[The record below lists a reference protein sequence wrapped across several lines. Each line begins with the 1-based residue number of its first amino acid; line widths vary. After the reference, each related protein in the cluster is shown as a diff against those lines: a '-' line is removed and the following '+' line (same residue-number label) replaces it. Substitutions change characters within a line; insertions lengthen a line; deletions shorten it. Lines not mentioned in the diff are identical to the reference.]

1 MGKTYQVT
9 ISNFDA
15 GVGRTVVNRTS
26 QFFTFLIALMLLCA
40 AAGCSSEGTTNLQS
54 SGIDKTSSSA
64 SDTMNTTTNTATNTA
79 TNNPTTTQLT
89 STKPINSS
97 RPKIIA
103 FGDSLTAGYGLAQ
116 IESYP
121 YLLQQ
126 KLDADGYSYEVVNAG
141 VSGDTSAQG
150 LARLEWALSDKPDVK
165 IMILELGANDILR
178 GQSISAMRANL
189 ARIIETAQRRNI
201 QVLLAGMF
209 APTNQGGMYQR
220 QVAAAYQSLIDEYKL
235 PFIPFFLDRVA
246 GRSELNL
253 PDGVHPNAH
262 GTRIVAD
269 TVYQSL
275 KPLLGEDAA
284 SR

>member
-1 MGKTYQVT
+1 MT
-9 ISNFDA
+9 ILNFDA
-15 GVGRTVVNRTS
+15 GVGHSVLARAT
-26 QFFTFLIALMLLCA
+26 QFFSFLFALTLLFA
-40 AAGCSSEGTTNLQS
+40 ASGCSSESATNFQSLSAGKSSSPATDIMNTPTTNQ
-54 SGIDKTSSSA
+54 
-64 SDTMNTTTNTATNTA
+64 
-79 TNNPTTTQLT
+79 PTVSKPLT
-89 STKPINSS
+89 SS

-116 IESYP
+116 KESYP

-126 KLDADGYSYEVVNAG
+126 KLDTDGYSYEVVNAG

-178 GQSISAMRANL
+178 GQSTNAMRDNL
-189 ARIIETAQRRNI
+189 ARIIEAAERRNI
-201 QVLLAGMF
+201 KVLLAGMF

-220 QVAAAYQSLIDEYKL
+220 QVSAAFQSLIDEYKL

-246 GRSELNL
+246 GRPELNL
-253 PDGVHPNAH
+253 PDGVHPNAN

-275 KPLLGEDAA
+275 KPLLDEEAA

>member
-1 MGKTYQVT
+1 MT

-15 GVGRTVVNRTS
+15 AVGRPVASRAT
-26 QFFTFLIALMLLCA
+26 QFFSFLVTLMLLCA
-40 AAGCSSEGTTNLQS
+40 AAACSNESTTNFQS
-54 SGIDKTSSSA
+54 SGVDKTSA
-64 SDTMNTTTNTATNTA
+64 SVNDTMNTATN
-79 TNNPTTTQLT
+79 QLT
-89 STKPINSS
+89 SKPPTSS

-116 IESYP
+116 TESYP

-126 KLDADGYSYEVVNAG
+126 KLDADGYSYEVINAG

-189 ARIIETAQRRNI
+189 ARIIEAAQRRNI

-220 QVAAAYQSLIDEYKL
+220 QVATAYQSLIDEYEV

-246 GRSELNL
+246 GRPELNL
-253 PDGVHPNAH
+253 PDGVHPNAN
-262 GTRIVAD
+262 GTRLVAD

-275 KPLLGEDAA
+275 KPLLDEDATL
-284 SR
+284 R

>member
-1 MGKTYQVT
+1 MT

-15 GVGRTVVNRTS
+15 GVVRPAVSRAT
-26 QFFTFLIALMLLCA
+26 QFFSFFVALALLCA
-40 AAGCSSEGTTNLQS
+40 AAACSSEGTTNFQS
-54 SGIDKTSSSA
+54 SGVDKKSPSA
-64 SDTMNTTTNTATNTA
+64 NDTMNTAT
-79 TNNPTTTQLT
+79 T
-89 STKPINSS
+89 STNQLSNLKPLISS

-116 IESYP
+116 TDSYP

-126 KLDADGYSYEVVNAG
+126 KLDADGYAYEVINAG

-165 IMILELGANDILR
+165 VMILELGANDTLR
-178 GQSISAMRANL
+178 GQPTSAMRANL
-189 ARIIETAQRRNI
+189 ARIIEAAQRRNI

-246 GRSELNL
+246 GRPELNL
-253 PDGVHPNAH
+253 PDGVHPNAQ
-262 GTRIVAD
+262 GTRLVAD

-275 KPLLGEDAA
+275 KPLIDEDAA